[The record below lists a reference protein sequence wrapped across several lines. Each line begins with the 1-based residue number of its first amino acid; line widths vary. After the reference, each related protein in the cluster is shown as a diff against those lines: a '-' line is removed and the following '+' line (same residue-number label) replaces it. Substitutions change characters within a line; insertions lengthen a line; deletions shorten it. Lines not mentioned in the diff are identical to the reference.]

1 MKKTLKTLVAI
12 LALLA
17 IFLSVFS
24 GCSKY
29 ASKDDDEKESS
40 SSKQNNKDKDD
51 DQDDDE
57 SSHSAAVIT
66 IEGDDIF
73 DGERF
78 SEMLWGYYEADCYDY
93 NGSNED
99 ANEFLTDMEYIKVE
113 TNQGNTEFAALP
125 LSLHAGKYSHFM
137 GSFNYEGEYYE
148 PYTEKGKSMFRKAYI
163 AEQGDMTEE
172 QFRKMEYIMEL
183 DVVSL
188 VLAFRNG
195 STYMATLAYEIKN
208 DTISLYEFT
217 VDDDYNIDISSEPIT
232 TLNFLHSGNKLTLA
246 YKGVQRDYL
255 ASGLKETDPSFTC
268 NGFALNAAEKYED
281 LEGFSFFQ
289 FGADDDIS
297 VYVDLSSGDTPIDP
311 VMEFDPDTCEF
322 SLSWQECWTDT
333 LSGIG
338 KKDDPRTISGTIV
351 PCTNY
356 GFTDYTGFFLFID
369 GNCYRYL
376 ISQKEFDERMY
387 SDIQSGRI
395 NLVIVKDLS
404 RFGRN
409 YVDTGMYV
417 QEFTDNNIRFIAAD
431 DNYDSLVNG
440 DDLLFPIKNVV
451 NEMYARDVSKKTKA
465 AKKAKARDGQFI
477 GSKAPFGYK
486 IDPAN
491 FLSMGQAMPF
501 EGWEVYGKCV
511 KTIVN
516 GITVYSVN

>member
-195 STYMATLAYEIKN
+195 KN
-208 DTISLYEFT
+208 RLSF
-217 VDDDYNIDISSEPIT
+217 SSP
-232 TLNFLHSGNKLTLA
+232 A
-246 YKGVQRDYL
+246 
-255 ASGLKETDPSFTC
+255 ETEQLPCILCFP
-268 NGFALNAAEKYED
+268 ALC
-281 LEGFSFFQ
+281 L
-289 FGADDDIS
+289 
-297 VYVDLSSGDTPIDP
+297 
-311 VMEFDPDTCEF
+311 
-322 SLSWQECWTDT
+322 
-333 LSGIG
+333 
-338 KKDDPRTISGTIV
+338 
-351 PCTNY
+351 
-356 GFTDYTGFFLFID
+356 
-369 GNCYRYL
+369 
-376 ISQKEFDERMY
+376 
-387 SDIQSGRI
+387 
-395 NLVIVKDLS
+395 
-404 RFGRN
+404 
-409 YVDTGMYV
+409 
-417 QEFTDNNIRFIAAD
+417 
-431 DNYDSLVNG
+431 
-440 DDLLFPIKNVV
+440 
-451 NEMYARDVSKKTKA
+451 
-465 AKKAKARDGQFI
+465 
-477 GSKAPFGYK
+477 
-486 IDPAN
+486 
-491 FLSMGQAMPF
+491 
-501 EGWEVYGKCV
+501 
-511 KTIVN
+511 
-516 GITVYSVN
+516 